1 MILAEQVI
9 SFDLRTDVNSVHVLE
24 YFINRAL

>member
-1 MILAEQVI
+1 MIPAEQVI
-9 SFDLRTDVNSVHVLE
+9 SFDLRTDVNSVPVLE

>member
-1 MILAEQVI
+1 MIPAEEDI
-9 SFDLRTDVNSVHVLE
+9 SFDLRTLINSVPVLE